1 MNKVII
7 IDKKEIEENGIIYV
21 VETYSNGAIVKY
33 IKPLEE
39 PQPKTQHLTDI
50 EEAILETALNTEYL
64 VCLAELGL

>member
-1 MNKVII
+1 MIVIT
-7 IDKKEIEENGIIYV
+7 DVSEIEENGIVYV

-33 IKPLEE
+33 AKPTGE
-39 PQPKTQHLTDI
+39 PKTETQHLTDI